1 MVYGAIDEKGNK
13 YYTYLSEVFAAIHQE
28 QKNYNW
34 LITDS
39 EIYPELE
46 EAKKLFT
53 GDLYLEDESD
63 IQRIPSRK
71 YCFLSGDELTEII
84 RKEDFQWIWAVLS
97 GFDKSI
103 PLEEILKYPL
113 PYLDGYE
120 SFWKTP
126 LSMQHPLAEI
136 EIVPFDSS
144 MTLVFSTRK
153 DIVDMF
159 LDAIPGSRDLSR
171 YKPQDW
177 R

>member
-1 MVYGAIDEKGNK
+1 MVYGAIDEKGKK

-28 QKNYNW
+28 QKKYNW
-34 LITDS
+34 LIADS

-46 EAKKLFT
+46 EAKKLST
-53 GDLYLEDESD
+53 RDLYYGDDRVIRQL
-63 IQRIPSRK
+63 PSRK

-103 PLEEILKYPL
+103 PLEEILRYPL
-113 PYLDGYE
+113 PESDGYE
-120 SFWKTP
+120 GFWKTP

-136 EIVPFDSS
+136 EIVPWDSS
-144 MTLVFSTRK
+144 LTLVFSTRR

-159 LDAIPGSRDLSR
+159 LDAIPGSRDCAR
-171 YKPQDW
+171 YIQED
-177 R
+177 